1 MNYSENLYN
10 FILYKIIFL
19 RIYYKRIFTI
29 FPFFL
34 ILKITV
40 ISNRIV
46 NNEQERFSMYWNLHL
61 MPGIEDSFE
70 FPIDILMVYVA
81 PNRRHC
87 AILESKM
94 KQTRIA
100 NRFEFSNRKNE
111 TGITKIVEAFM

>member
-1 MNYSENLYN
+1 M
-10 FILYKIIFL
+10 
-19 RIYYKRIFTI
+19 
-29 FPFFL
+29 
-34 ILKITV
+34 
-40 ISNRIV
+40 V

-100 NRFEFSNRKNE
+100 NQFEFLNRKNE
-111 TGITKIVEAFM
+111 TRITKIVEAFM